1 METEVE
7 EAEGQPAKLEAVMLT
22 SKSTLLA
29 FWGRFGRLCETT
41 SGEDPNCHRTHKSG
55 KFTIGKLHL
64 IAKTG
69 QHHSYVPLEA
79 TSIKSAVCRRQTTA
93 KCP

>member
-7 EAEGQPAKLEAVMLT
+7 EAEWQSAKLEAVILT

-41 SGEDPNCHRTHKSG
+41 LGEEPQLPQK
-55 KFTIGKLHL
+55 
-64 IAKTG
+64 A
-69 QHHSYVPLEA
+69 
-79 TSIKSAVCRRQTTA
+79 
-93 KCP
+93 

>member
-7 EAEGQPAKLEAVMLT
+7 EAEWQPAKLEAVILT

-29 FWGRFGRLCETT
+29 FGDGLDVFVRRLQEKT
-41 SGEDPNCHRTHKSG
+41 PNCHRTHRSG

-64 IAKTG
+64 IANSG
-69 QHHSYVPLEA
+69 QHL
-79 TSIKSAVCRRQTTA
+79 ISASH
-93 KCP
+93 KCL

>member
-7 EAEGQPAKLEAVMLT
+7 EAEWQPAKLEAVILT

-41 SGEDPNCHRTHKSG
+41 SGEDPQLPQN
-55 KFTIGKLHL
+55 
-64 IAKTG
+64 A
-69 QHHSYVPLEA
+69 
-79 TSIKSAVCRRQTTA
+79 
-93 KCP
+93 